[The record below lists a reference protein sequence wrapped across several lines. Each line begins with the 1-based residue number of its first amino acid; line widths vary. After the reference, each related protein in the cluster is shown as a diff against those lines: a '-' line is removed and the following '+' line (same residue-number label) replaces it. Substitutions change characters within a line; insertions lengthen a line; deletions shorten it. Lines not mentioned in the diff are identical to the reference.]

1 MAIYAMCTLNL
12 HTECTHCMYLV
23 YVHVPLSRA
32 HCIKIILN
40 NVHNP
45 HQPSAPESEETLI
58 VQHQSAPSA
67 NFPVPMLQF
76 RPEKE
81 IEYKSVRGLAPAA
94 QFVVVRLQFACS
106 SLVFRSLCACVCAL
120 PGPYIAEGAIVYF
133 KCNFTHCTLNE
144 KTIRRYIPRWNA
156 FQRERFSKGTRKE
169 RAFLNLPM
177 LCAHTHSPKM
187 CVCVP
192 RLCPCSAHAEP
203 IAECVLLKNGA
214 LTMH

>member
-94 QFVVVRLQFACS
+94 QFVVVRLQFACI
-106 SLVFRSLCACVCAL
+106 SLLVC
-120 PGPYIAEGAIVYF
+120 
-133 KCNFTHCTLNE
+133 
-144 KTIRRYIPRWNA
+144 
-156 FQRERFSKGTRKE
+156 
-169 RAFLNLPM
+169 
-177 LCAHTHSPKM
+177 M
-187 CVCVP
+187 CVCTARAVYS
-192 RLCPCSAHAEP
+192 RRSDRIFQVQLYTLHTKR
-203 IAECVLLKNGA
+203 KNHPSLYTAVERFPKGTLFERNA
-214 LTMH
+214 